1 MTLKIIMQN
10 CFEEEKETTWN
21 DIKVV
26 SESDLL
32 TTAINS

>member
-1 MTLKIIMQN
+1 MHN
-10 CFEEEKETTWN
+10 CFEEEKEIMKLIMICK
-21 DIKVV
+21 DIEVV